1 MNSFLKANKK
11 FLGAAIFLAT
21 VFGVAAQSVLFGNT
35 GAVKGPHIV
44 ILEPEY
50 DFGVVLQSG
59 GTVSKDFIVK
69 NDGTESV
76 VVSEVL
82 TSCSCTT
89 ATIEPRTIQPQEQAV
104 LRVTFDP
111 NFHFEDSGRFF
122 RTASIK
128 SNSLGTAPEA
138 KIFVEVNYDLG
149 MDALKFK

>member
-1 MNSFLKANKK
+1 MNSFLKANKR
-11 FLGAAIFLAT
+11 FLGVALFLA
-21 VFGVAAQSVLFGNT
+21 VVIGVVAQSVLFGNIN
-35 GAVKGPHIV
+35 AVKGPHIV
-44 ILEPEY
+44 ILEPEH
-50 DFGVVLQSG
+50 DFGIVLQSG

-76 VVSEVL
+76 IVSEVL

-89 ATIEPRTIQPQEQAV
+89 ATIEPRTIQPEEQAV
-104 LRVTFDP
+104 LQVIFDP

-122 RTASIK
+122 RIASIK